1 MSLSSGSPGS
11 IRFSIPS
18 RPAISIA
25 EKARYGLHE
34 GSGERN
40 SIRFA
45 FGLGEYMGMRIA
57 AERLRELYARF
68 TGASKPGT
76 SRLYEL
82 VVGLQIAASARVL
95 ENPAHVVERH
105 LRQPRIPLAGEER
118 LAALPHRLVRV

>member
-11 IRFSIPS
+11 MRFSIPS

-25 EKARYGLHE
+25 ENARYGLQL

-45 FGLGEYMGMRIA
+45 LGDGEYLGMRMA
-57 AERLRELYARF
+57 ADRLRELYARF

-82 VVGLQIAASARVL
+82 VVGLQSAASAR
-95 ENPAHVVERH
+95 AC
-105 LRQPRIPLAGEER
+105 LRTPPM
-118 LAALPHRLVRV
+118 

>member
-1 MSLSSGSPGS
+1 MSLSRGSPGS

-25 EKARYGLHE
+25 EKARYGLHD

-45 FGLGEYMGMRIA
+45 FGEGEYIGIRIA
-57 AERLRELYARF
+57 AERLRDEYARF
-68 TGASKPGT
+68 TGASNPGT

-82 VVGLQIAASARVL
+82 VVGAMIAASAGPCL
-95 ENPAHVVERH
+95 INPPMYHNAICD
-105 LRQPRIPLAGEER
+105 IPA
-118 LAALPHRLVRV
+118 

>member
-45 FGLGEYMGMRIA
+45 FGEGEYIGMRIA
-57 AERLRELYARF
+57 DERLRALSARF
-68 TGASKPGT
+68 SGASKPGT
-76 SRLYEL
+76 SRLYEI
-82 VVGLQIAASARVL
+82 VVGLQTAASGRACL
-95 ENPAHVVERH
+95 ST
-105 LRQPRIPLAGEER
+105 QPM
-118 LAALPHRLVRV
+118 

>member
-11 IRFSIPS
+11 MRLSMPS

-25 EKARYGLHE
+25 ENARYGLQE

-40 SIRFA
+40 SARLA
-45 FGLGEYMGMRIA
+45 LGLGEYVGMRIA
-57 AERLRELYARF
+57 AERFRDEYARF

-82 VVGLQIAASARVL
+82 VVGLQIAASAR
-95 ENPAHVVERH
+95 AC
-105 LRQPRIPLAGEER
+105 LRRPPM
-118 LAALPHRLVRV
+118 